1 MSRDEQAALD
11 PLILLE
17 QRILLQEFHRAS
29 HRQATHHN
37 ADITRSIE
45 QICMLCRACC
55 FVSKIIDDSFGHIRL
70 SIAWFCQ
77 WMYDWLEESS
87 LVQPSPSSLV
97 LSVFCCLSYTGA
109 TFKSSLFTLCQS
121 ELLLTPSATRT
132 SHNNHHIRHWFS
144 FVRKSWVSSCR
155 HPPYL

>member
-55 FVSKIIDDSFGHIRL
+55 FVSKIIDWGQSWVHVRSAWFVNVRLTRRIIIGATITIIIIGAIRL
-70 SIAWFCQ
+70 
-77 WMYDWLEESS
+77 L
-87 LVQPSPSSLV
+87 
-97 LSVFCCLSYTGA
+97 LSYTGA

-155 HPPYL
+155 RPPYL